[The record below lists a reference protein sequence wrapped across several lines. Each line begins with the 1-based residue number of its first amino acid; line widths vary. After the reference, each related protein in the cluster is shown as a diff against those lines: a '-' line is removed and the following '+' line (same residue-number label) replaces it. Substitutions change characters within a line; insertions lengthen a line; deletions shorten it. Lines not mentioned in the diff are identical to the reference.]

1 MKLQENKERQGCP
14 AVFSLVVKGEN
25 YNIIYSVKS
34 QNFDEILMF
43 LGKFLRGRVLS
54 VRNRVRFC
62 QKLKR
67 SQNYDFYTRDMYSPV
82 RVSTLIVSP
91 WFTKKGT
98 WMI

>member
-1 MKLQENKERQGCP
+1 MLLI
-14 AVFSLVVKGEN
+14 LVVKGEN
-25 YNIIYSVKS
+25 CIINSFKS
-34 QNFDEILMF
+34 QNFDEIVF
-43 LGKFLRGRVLS
+43 FSAGSENSS
-54 VRNRVRFC
+54 VHRRTRIFRFC
-62 QKLKR
+62 RKSKI